1 MGIPVLIIGESG
13 SGKTYSIKPLDPEK
27 VGIFLCEKNRLPFKK
42 QFHPYKVKNFQ
53 RDVGDGTMQ
62 TIRQS
67 VVIQAMLS
75 RPKDPKKI
83 YVIDD
88 SQYLMANEFFDRAG
102 ETGYQKFVDIGKN
115 FRDLIHLVNN
125 DLPDDVIV
133 YFLHHPEID
142 QSTGRTK
149 AKTIGRMLD
158 EKLTLE
164 GCFDIVLRAQTN
176 GPEHW
181 FSTQSDGSDT
191 AKSPE
196 EMFDAKIPND
206 LALVDR
212 TIREY
217 YGINT
222 DSNTNN
228 QNESED
234 F

>member
-1 MGIPVLIIGESG
+1 MGVPVLIIGESG
-13 SGKTYSIKPLDPEK
+13 SGKTYSIKQLDPEK

-42 QFHPYKVKNFQ
+42 QFTTYKVRNMKKVTDDNKE
-53 RDVGDGTMQ
+53 V
-62 TIRQS
+62 TIRQGT
-67 VVIQAMLS
+67 VIQAMLI

-88 SQYLMANEFFDRAG
+88 SQYIMANEFFDRAN
-102 ETGYQKFVDIGKN
+102 EIGYQKFVDIGKT

-133 YFLHHPEID
+133 YFLHHPELD
-142 QSTGRTK
+142 SNSGRTK

-164 GCFDIVLRAQTN
+164 GCFDIVLRCMTN

-181 FSTQSDGSDT
+181 FATQSDGTDT

-196 EMFDAKIPND
+196 DMFEARIPND
-206 LALVDR
+206 LAFVDK

-217 YGINT
+217 YGMEEI
-222 DSNTNN
+222 
-228 QNESED
+228 
-234 F
+234 